1 METKHIIVIVA
12 IIAVLI
18 ILCGVFA
25 FGFTNQNKDAL
36 KISDIDVVKDQYGI
50 YSLKGHISP
59 LKDFGYLEAR
69 IVFYDD
75 SGVVIGKA
83 PCAWNMLDIKAGSNI
98 SVGNG
103 MGAVCDGNPSY
114 AVVSFYDDVRSDNP
128 IVNATVHFSDNKTA
142 NSTEKTVSTGS
153 SNNAVVKNDNDDNKK
168 FTQEDMNRAREDGY
182 WNGYSDS
189 YQDQY
194 QYSDDS
200 SVETTT
206 DSSSSSSSSSSRSSS
221 SSSNVETTRG

>member
-1 METKHIIVIVA
+1 METKHIIVIVSV
-12 IIAVLI
+12 IAVLV
-18 ILCGVFA
+18 ILCAAFA
-25 FGFTNQNKDAL
+25 FGFMNQNKDAL

-103 MGAVCDGNPSY
+103 MGAVCDGNPAY
-114 AVVSFYDDVRSDNP
+114 AVVSFYDDVRSDTP
-128 IVNATVHFSDNKTA
+128 IANATVHLSNNNTT
-142 NSTEKTVSTGS
+142 NSTNKTVSTGS
-153 SNNAVVKNDNDDNKK
+153 SSDAVKNDNDNNRK
-168 FTQEDMNRAREDGY
+168 FTQEDMDKARDEGY
-182 WNGYSDS
+182 SNGYSDS
-189 YQDQY
+189 QSQS
-194 QYSDDS
+194 QSDSIVGGQNDGLS
-200 SVETTT
+200 YDYDKNNRPNIVDGNLE
-206 DSSSSSSSSSSRSSS
+206 
-221 SSSNVETTRG
+221 

>member
-1 METKHIIVIVA
+1 METKHIIVIVTV
-12 IIAVLI
+12 IAVLV

-25 FGFTNQNKDAL
+25 FGFMNQNKNAL
-36 KISDIDVVKDQYGI
+36 EIDDINVVKDQYGI

-59 LKDFGYLEAR
+59 LKDFSYLEAR

-75 SGVVIGKA
+75 SGAIIGKA
-83 PCAWNMLDIKAGSNI
+83 PCAWNMLDIKKGSTV

-103 MGAVCDGNPSY
+103 MGAVCDGDPAY
-114 AVVSFYDDVRSDNP
+114 AVVSFYNDVRSDNP
-128 IVNATVHFSDNKTA
+128 IVNATVRFSQNNTA
-142 NSTEKTVSTGS
+142 NSTDTTVST
-153 SNNAVVKNDNDDNKK
+153 SNNVVKNDNDDNKK
-168 FTQEDMNRAREDGY
+168 FSQEDMDRARDEGY

-194 QYSDDS
+194 QHTDDS
-200 SVETTT
+200 NVETTT
-206 DSSSSSSSSSSRSSS
+206 DDSSSSSNSRSS

>member
-12 IIAVLI
+12 IIVVLI

-36 KISDIDVVKDQYGI
+36 KINDINVVKDQYGI

-75 SGVVIGKA
+75 SGA
-83 PCAWNMLDIKAGSNI
+83 
-98 SVGNG
+98 
-103 MGAVCDGNPSY
+103 
-114 AVVSFYDDVRSDNP
+114 AVVSFYDDVRSDTP
-128 IVNATVHFSDNKTA
+128 IANATVHFSDNNTA

-206 DSSSSSSSSSSRSSS
+206 DDSSSSSSSSSSRSSS